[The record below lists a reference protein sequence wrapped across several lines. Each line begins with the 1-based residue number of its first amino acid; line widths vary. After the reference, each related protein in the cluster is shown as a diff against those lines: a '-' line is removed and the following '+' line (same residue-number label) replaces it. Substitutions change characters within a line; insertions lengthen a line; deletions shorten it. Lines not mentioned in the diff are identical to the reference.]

1 MLEISDVCFPF
12 DSSNDMTYCYPLKLS
27 ILCKPG
33 AKEEHEHILSQIDL
47 GVMQPYLL
55 EVACFIGI
63 AIGTDNKY
71 FKAIAARRPWLF
83 GQTSPSL
90 FLIEQTEK

>member
-1 MLEISDVCFPF
+1 MKILKSISPGLSCLLENWVAPLLAIDEKLGGLDMLEISDVCFPF

-47 GVMQPYLL
+47 GVM
-55 EVACFIGI
+55 
-63 AIGTDNKY
+63 
-71 FKAIAARRPWLF
+71 
-83 GQTSPSL
+83 
-90 FLIEQTEK
+90 